1 MKTLIE
7 AYTQMV
13 NDNVEKE
20 FLTKV
25 VNFSNDEKFKNFMAI
40 KINKANNKK
49 DFYFIIQDIADHFPN
64 FSGAKY
70 SKIPRL
76 PENLAKHVE
85 ILSKKY
91 N

>member
-13 NDNVEKE
+13 NDNAEKE

-25 VNFSNDEKFKNFMAI
+25 VNFSNDEKFKNFMTI

-49 DFYFIIQDIADHFPN
+49 DFYFIID
-64 FSGAKY
+64 
-70 SKIPRL
+70 
-76 PENLAKHVE
+76 
-85 ILSKKY
+85 
-91 N
+91 